1 MNDLISRSELLARYD
16 RIHVGAPGAARKLI
30 EEAPAVDA
38 VPVGKL
44 EIEKLT
50 VNTATN
56 EAVVLISA
64 GKEKILLKK
73 QGRVRK
79 SGKLA
84 FSGRGGEV

>member
-1 MNDLISRSELLARYD
+1 MNDLISRSALLARYD

-44 EIEKLT
+44 GIEKLT

-64 GKEKILLKK
+64 GEEKILLKK
-73 QGRVRK
+73 HGRVRE

>member
-1 MNDLISRSELLARYD
+1 MNDLISRSALLARYD

-50 VNTATN
+50 VNTETN

-73 QGRVRK
+73 QGRARK

-84 FSGRGGEV
+84 FSGRGGMR